1 LNLFFPDFYFLKRQK
16 KSVIKL
22 ELILI
27 FIYRR
32 PFLYHIAYIY
42 PLIHPRMK
50 TFLLL
55 SLCLLFSSTVQS
67 QTTWKMVSAGTEFG
81 FALRSD
87 STLWCWGFNGNGQL
101 GTGNPGTETPVQLG
115 TEHNWINVS
124 CGAFHTL
131 AIKSDGTLWGWGLN
145 SVGQISNN
153 QVNQVDIPVQIG
165 TDQDWV
171 SINAG
176 LAHSAAIKSNG
187 TLWMWGYNAYGQLGN
202 GSTSNTN
209 VPTQV
214 GTDIDWMCASLGG
227 AHTLALKTNGQLFA
241 WGFNFAGQLGNN
253 TQVDATTPM
262 QIGSATW
269 KNVSAGYLFS
279 CGVQTNGTAWSWGFN
294 GNGQLG
300 LGDVQQRLQP
310 TQIGNGDTWDR
321 ILAGSGFSY
330 GVTLDNQT
338 WSWGYNGQGELGI
351 GTQQQ
356 QTSPSLVATSFA
368 PESNGFSTLALS
380 VGATDASGSTLY
392 GEHVIGI
399 ALDTYSICST
409 GANYQ
414 GQLGIGNT
422 SSVSSFICGIGD
434 LSAVEVI
441 ASSPINVYPN
451 PASTELYVQIEDGS
465 STAILRDL
473 SGRILANIPLTVGT
487 NTIDIHTFSPG
498 NYLVEINGAV
508 AKFVVQ

>member
-1 LNLFFPDFYFLKRQK
+1 
-16 KSVIKL
+16 
-22 ELILI
+22 
-27 FIYRR
+27 
-32 PFLYHIAYIY
+32 
-42 PLIHPRMK
+42 MK

-101 GTGNPGTETPVQLG
+101 GTGNPGTETPVQMG
-115 TEHNWINVS
+115 TEHSWVRVA
-124 CGAFHTL
+124 CGAAHTL
-131 AIKSDGTLWGWGLN
+131 AIKADGTLWGWGYNYGGVVGN
-145 SVGQISNN
+145 SGLT
-153 QVNQVDIPVQIG
+153 QVDTPNQIG

-171 SINAG
+171 YIASG
-176 LAHSAAIKSNG
+176 LAHCAGIKSNG
-187 TLWMWGYNAYGQLGN
+187 TLWMWGDNSSGQLGN
-202 GSTSNTN
+202 GTNTGSDVPIEISTAGIDML
-209 VPTQV
+209 PWTQV
-214 GTDIDWMCASLGG
+214 SLG
-227 AHTLALKTNGQLFA
+227 AVHTLALKSNGTLYT
-241 WGFNFAGQLGNN
+241 WGNNSQGQLGNN
-253 TQVDATTPM
+253 TQVNSVSPV
-262 QIGSATW
+262 QIGTASW
-269 KNVSAGYLFS
+269 KNVSAGFGHS
-279 CGVQTNGTAWSWGFN
+279 TGVQMDSTAWSWGFN

-300 LGDVQQRLQP
+300 LGDLQPRFQP

-321 ILAGSGFSY
+321 IIAGSAFNY
-330 GVTLDNQT
+330 ARTLDNQT

-498 NYLVEINGAV
+498 NYLFEINGAV

>member
-1 LNLFFPDFYFLKRQK
+1 MLVHPALW
-16 KSVIKL
+16 VKL

-42 PLIHPRMK
+42 PLILPRMK

-101 GTGNPGTETPVQLG
+101 GTGNPGTETPVQMG
-115 TEHNWINVS
+115 TEHSWVRVA
-124 CGAFHTL
+124 CGAAHTL
-131 AIKSDGTLWGWGLN
+131 AIKADGTLWGWGYNYGGVVGN
-145 SVGQISNN
+145 SGLT
-153 QVNQVDIPVQIG
+153 QVDTPNQIG

-171 SINAG
+171 YIASG
-176 LAHSAAIKSNG
+176 LAHCAGIKSNG
-187 TLWMWGYNAYGQLGN
+187 TLWMWGDNSSGQLGN
-202 GSTSNTN
+202 GTNTGSDVPIEISTAGIDML
-209 VPTQV
+209 PWTQV
-214 GTDIDWMCASLGG
+214 SLG
-227 AHTLALKTNGQLFA
+227 AVHTLALKSNGTLYT
-241 WGFNFAGQLGNN
+241 WGNNSQGQLGNN
-253 TQVDATTPM
+253 TQVNSVSPV
-262 QIGSATW
+262 QIGTASW
-269 KNVSAGYLFS
+269 KNVSAGFGHS
-279 CGVQTNGTAWSWGFN
+279 TGVQMDSTAWSWGFN

-300 LGDVQQRLQP
+300 LGDLQPRFQP

-321 ILAGSGFSY
+321 IIAGSAFNY
-330 GVTLDNQT
+330 ARTLDNQT

-498 NYLVEINGAV
+498 NYLFEINGAV